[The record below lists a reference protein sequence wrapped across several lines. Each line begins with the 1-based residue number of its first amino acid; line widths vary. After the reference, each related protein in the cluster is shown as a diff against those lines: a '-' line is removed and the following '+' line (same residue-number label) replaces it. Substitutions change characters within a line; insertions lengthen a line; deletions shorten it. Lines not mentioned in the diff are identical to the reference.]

1 MEHRFA
7 STLRWLPERTENQA
21 DPGSYSRNAVVS
33 ISGHADVETTAATGF
48 GGGSD
53 SWNPEELLLAAISQ
67 CHMLSFL
74 YEATRLGVEIHGYE
88 DSATASMEYKGGGG
102 AMTVARL
109 SLSVKTDVSAEIV
122 DDISRAAEKYCVLR
136 SSVNFP
142 IIVKTSVLGI

>member
-7 STLRWLPERTENQA
+7 ATLRWLPDRAENQA

-53 SWNPEELLLAAISQ
+53 RWNPEELLLAAISQ

-102 AMTVARL
+102 AMTEARL
-109 SLSVKTDVSAEIV
+109 SLSVKTDAASELVAEI
-122 DDISRAAEKYCVLR
+122 SQNAEKYCVLR

-142 IIVKTSVLGI
+142 IIVTTSVVGI

>member
-7 STLRWLPERTENQA
+7 ATLRWLPDRAENRT
-21 DPGSYSRNAVVS
+21 DPRGYSRNAVVS
-33 ISGHADVETTAATGF
+33 IVGHADVETTAATGF

-53 SWNPEELLLAAISQ
+53 RWNPEELLLAAISQ

-102 AMTVARL
+102 AMTEARL
-109 SLSVKTDVSAEIV
+109 SLSVKTDVSVEMV